1 MVRQVIYTSVAI
13 ACAMGIFTNCNNPVS
28 EEEKDTN
35 PTAPSGF
42 TALFSDG
49 FGGDLEKYDKRYMVT
64 ESDTFSRMRI
74 TTEAAHTGKHSITG
88 DSNRTAIV
96 YNVPQAQRVESGM
109 AGIQFY
115 IMAKAKGQANF
126 TVELGENAGS
136 SGGLGKAFGIGFD
149 PNDSIKCKYFD
160 FQASMF
166 GKEKIADT
174 MLRPI
179 EVNHWYKCVIE
190 VNITDST
197 VTYYIDNEKIRTQKI
212 YTLIMGIDRAL
223 VLRDLKVDRPNY
235 VTADCKEGPQQYYAD
250 DIVLYKK

>member
-1 MVRQVIYTSVAI
+1 MVRQIFNTSIVMV
-13 ACAMGIFTNCNNPVS
+13 CALGIFTVCNNPAS

-35 PTAPSGF
+35 PTAPAGF

-96 YNVPQAQRVESGM
+96 YNIPQPQRVESGM

-115 IMAKAKGQANF
+115 IMAKKTGKANF
-126 TVELGENAGS
+126 TVEIGENAGS

-166 GKEKIADT
+166 GFPKFADS
-174 MLRPI
+174 MLKPI
-179 EVNHWYKCVIE
+179 DLNHWYKCVVE
-190 VNITDST
+190 VNIADST
-197 VTYYIDNEKIRTQKI
+197 VNYYLDDVKVLTRKV
-212 YTLIMGIDRAL
+212 YTPIMGIDRAL
-223 VLRDLKVDRPNY
+223 VLRDVQVERPGY
-235 VTADCKEGPQQYYAD
+235 ISDPCTEGPQQYYAD